1 MCACVC
7 VPEGGGGGKGGRDG
21 GREGERKGGSEKG
34 LVTLLYMHVNI
45 DM

>member
-1 MCACVC
+1 VCACVC

-21 GREGERKGGSEKG
+21 GREGERKGGSEGG